1 MRNRTIVALCMTAVI
16 LFVVAYAF
24 AGAPAFAQ
32 PAAQATATP
41 PASASDRTYVT
52 LLPSASG
59 ATRLIVVVLKA
70 DGGVNLVT
78 DPIGADPAVTQVG
91 TWKASGD
98 TVTLTITGDG
108 TKTLDK
114 PLILVFKRD
123 DERLVATD
131 YDKTV
136 FGDKGFTLYLRDAV
150 EAKLAL
156 LNRAYVS
163 VDLNAGF
170 PLDPF
175 LVSVNGGGELD
186 ASLLNEKCKGYI
198 NPNPT
203 LTVNWTGNADLVRA
217 FTYSDADPM
226 LVIQTPDG
234 KFQCSDDS
242 SSVLLDPQIE
252 ISKPSP
258 GKYNVWVGSA
268 APKQLLPT
276 ILVLTAR
283 SDVSAGTFQLSDL
296 VKRPAMPQAGS
307 ELPHALQ
314 AKVVTEA
321 LARYKGTAAGPLG
334 ASPLTQDVKS
344 AGTIAAFDI
353 DLGSAQCSG
362 FIGDTPDFVF
372 DVTGATDQLTV
383 WLASKQDAS
392 LIIVG
397 PQGSAYCNDDSGPG
411 NTNPSLRLQKPAQ
424 GRYGVFVGR
433 LNQDAPVEGTIT
445 VTSDPKATPPASNQ
459 AGGNN

>member
-1 MRNRTIVALCMTAVI
+1 MRNRTIAALFMTAVI

-24 AGAPAFAQ
+24 AGVPAFAQ

-41 PASASDRTYVT
+41 AASTSDRTYVT

-59 ATRLIVVVLKA
+59 ATRMIMVVLKA
-70 DGGVNLVT
+70 DGSVNLVT
-78 DPIGADPAVTQVG
+78 DPIGAAPAVTQVG

-98 TVTLTITGDG
+98 TVTVTITGDG

-114 PLILVFKRD
+114 PLTLVFKRD

-150 EAKLAL
+150 EAKLAV

-186 ASLLNEKCKGYI
+186 ASLLNEKCNGYI

-217 FTYSDADPM
+217 FTFSDADPM

-234 KFQCSDDS
+234 KFLCSDDS

-276 ILVLTAR
+276 ILALTAR
-283 SDVSAGTFQLSDL
+283 TDVTAGTFQLSDL

-321 LARYKGTAAGPLG
+321 LARYKGTTGGALG

-362 FIGDTPDFVF
+362 YIGDTPDFVF

-392 LIIVG
+392 LLVVG
-397 PQGSAYCNDDSGPG
+397 PQSSAYCNDDSGPG
-411 NTNPSLRLQKPAQ
+411 NTNPSVRVQKPAQ

-445 VTSDPKATPPASNQ
+445 VTTDPKATPPASNQ
-459 AGGNN
+459 AGGDN

>member
-1 MRNRTIVALCMTAVI
+1 MLRIRTVMTLVVTAAI
-16 LFVVAYAF
+16 LFVVAFAF
-24 AGAPAFAQ
+24 AGAPALAE
-32 PAAQATATP
+32 PHAQATTTP
-41 PASASDRTYVT
+41 AASASDQTYVT

-59 ATRLIVVVLKA
+59 ATRLVMVVLKA
-70 DGGVNLVT
+70 DGAVNLIT

-91 TWKASGD
+91 TWKALGD
-98 TVTLTITGDG
+98 TVTVTITGDG

-114 PLILVFKRD
+114 PITLVFKRD
-123 DERLVATD
+123 DENLVATEF
-131 YDKTV
+131 DKTI
-136 FGDKGFTLYLRDAV
+136 FGDKAFTLYLRDAV
-150 EAKLAL
+150 EAKLAA

-186 ASLLNEKCKGYI
+186 ARLLNEKCAGYI

-203 LTVNWTGNADLVRA
+203 LTLNWTGNADLARV

-234 KFQCSDDS
+234 KFLCSDDNNS
-242 SSVLLDPQIE
+242 LLLDAQIE

-276 ILVLTAR
+276 ILVLTMRA
-283 SDVSAGTFQLSDL
+283 DVNVSNFQLGDL
-296 VKRPAMPQAGS
+296 VKRPAMPQSGS
-307 ELPHALQ
+307 ELPRALQ

-321 LARYKGTAAGPLG
+321 LARYKGTVSGPLG
-334 ASPLTQDVKS
+334 ATPLTQDVKS

-353 DLGSAQCSG
+353 DLGDAKCNG
-362 FIGDTPDFVF
+362 YIGDTPDFVF
-372 DVTGATDQLTV
+372 DVNSAQGQMTV
-383 WLASKQDAS
+383 WLASQQDAS
-392 LIIVG
+392 LLVVG
-397 PQGSAYCNDDSGPG
+397 PQGAAYCNDDSSAD
-411 NTNPSLRLQKPAQ
+411 NANPSVTIANPAQ

-433 LNQDAPVEGTIT
+433 LNQTTPVEGTIT
-445 VTSDPKATPPASNQ
+445 VTTNPQATPPASK
-459 AGGNN
+459 

>member
-1 MRNRTIVALCMTAVI
+1 MLRIRTVVALFLTAVI
-16 LFVVAYAF
+16 LLVVVYAF

-32 PAAQATATP
+32 PPAQTTATP
-41 PASASDRTYVT
+41 AANASDQTYVT
-52 LLPSASG
+52 LLPSATG
-59 ATRLIVVVLKA
+59 ATRMVMVVLKA
-70 DGGVNLVT
+70 AGSVNLVT
-78 DPIGADPAVTQVG
+78 DPIGPDPAVTQVG

-98 TVTLTITGDG
+98 TVTVTITGDG

-114 PLILVFKRD
+114 PLTIVFKRD
-123 DERLVATD
+123 DERLTATD

-150 EAKLAL
+150 EAKLAA

-186 ASLLNEKCKGYI
+186 SSILNTKCRGYI

-234 KFQCSDDS
+234 KFVCSDDAG
-242 SSVLLDPQIE
+242 SVLLDPQIE
-252 ISKPSP
+252 INKPSP
-258 GKYNVWVGSA
+258 GKYNIWVGSA

-283 SDVSAGTFQLSDL
+283 TDTTAGNFQLSDL
-296 VKRPAMPQAGS
+296 VKRPAMPQAS
-307 ELPHALQ
+307 NALPHALQ
-314 AKVVTEA
+314 AKIVTDA
-321 LARYKGTAAGPLG
+321 LARYKGTVGGPLG
-334 ASPLTQDVKS
+334 ATPLTQDVKS
-344 AGTIAAFDI
+344 AGDIAAFDI
-353 DLGSAQCSG
+353 DLGSARCNG
-362 FIGDTPDFVF
+362 YIGDTPDFVF
-372 DVTGATDQLTV
+372 DVNSATDQMMV
-383 WLASKQDAS
+383 WLVSKLDAS
-392 LIIVG
+392 LLVVG
-397 PQGSAYCNDDSGPG
+397 PQGAAYCNDDSGPG
-411 NTNPSLRLQKPAQ
+411 NMNPSVRLQKPAQ

-445 VTSDPKATPPASNQ
+445 VTTDPKATPPASK
-459 AGGNN
+459 